1 MSSWIATHHVANAVA
16 FDYGSNPLP
25 SAREPAAKTAFATS
39 FSG

>member
-1 MSSWIATHHVANAVA
+1 METFYMDKRSGAVA